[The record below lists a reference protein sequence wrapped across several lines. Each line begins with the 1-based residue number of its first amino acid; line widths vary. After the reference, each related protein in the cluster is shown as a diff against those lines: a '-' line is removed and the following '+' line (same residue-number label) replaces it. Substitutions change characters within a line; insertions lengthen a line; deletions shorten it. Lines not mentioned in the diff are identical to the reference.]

1 MNISNFCVDNNIRV
15 RKKTVCIHLYGRTV
29 GKFMMDRI
37 ALFILLVGGLNWGLV
52 GLFQFDVIAW
62 AFGGS
67 ASVVSRILYIVVA
80 LAAIWCI
87 SLFFRQNEVL
97 ETNNNHRE
105 INN

>member
-1 MNISNFCVDNNIRV
+1 M
-15 RKKTVCIHLYGRTV
+15 GRTV

-52 GLFQFDVIAW
+52 GLFQFDVIAYN
-62 AFGGS
+62 
-67 ASVVSRILYIVVA
+67 LVA

-87 SLFFRQNEVL
+87 SLFFRQNDVL

>member
-1 MNISNFCVDNNIRV
+1 MLD
-15 RKKTVCIHLYGRTV
+15 K
-29 GKFMMDRI
+29 I
-37 ALFILLVGGLNWGLV
+37 ALFILLVGGINWGLV

-67 ASVVSRILYIVVA
+67 ASVMSRILYIVVA

-87 SLFFRQNEVL
+87 SLFFRLNEIIS
-97 ETNNNHRE
+97 TGRDKDR

>member
-1 MNISNFCVDNNIRV
+1 MLD
-15 RKKTVCIHLYGRTV
+15 K
-29 GKFMMDRI
+29 I

-67 ASVVSRILYIVVA
+67 AGIISRILYIVVA

-87 SLFFRQNEVL
+87 SLFFRQNEIIS
-97 ETNNNHRE
+97 TGRDKDR

>member
-1 MNISNFCVDNNIRV
+1 MLD
-15 RKKTVCIHLYGRTV
+15 K
-29 GKFMMDRI
+29 I
-37 ALFILLVGGLNWGLV
+37 ALFILLVGGINWGLV

-67 ASVVSRILYIVVA
+67 ASVMSRILYIVVA

-87 SLFFRQNEVL
+87 SLFFRQSEIIS
-97 ETNNNHRE
+97 TGRDKDR